1 MLLFCK
7 QDSGFYIIIA
17 SYSAWYNV
25 SFGISDQMQSYK
37 KQVKEENKDWS
48 VLKFQLLIRSFD
60 KRSVF
65 TII

>member
-17 SYSAWYNV
+17 SYYVWYNV
-25 SFGISDQMQSYK
+25 SFGIIGQMQSYK
-37 KQVKEENKDWS
+37 KQVKEENEDWS
-48 VLKFQLLIRSFD
+48 VLEFRLLISALE
-60 KRSVF
+60 KRKVF

>member
-1 MLLFCK
+1 MLLFPK

-17 SYSAWYNV
+17 SYCVWYNV

-48 VLKFQLLIRSFD
+48 VLKFRLLVRSFD
-60 KRSVF
+60 KRNVF